1 MAHWTWLRYATI
13 FNRKTSFLG
22 KFQSFWIFGMPLS
35 STENLFFGNILEYLV
50 SHYFQQKTCFGEISE
65 FLVFLAGLSLNFSR
79 GDLLGQYSK
88 SIFKKCFSCFDKGLA
103 WGRKVVFFS
112 APSWLHLINIWQCSQ
127 HKLWLS
133 IVCKKCSSACVFS
146 ILCQFFWNSTFKCI
160 SSHILAF
167 RYVAKFRFV
176 LLQEYMTL

>member
-1 MAHWTWLRYATI
+1 MWINLFPGSFAGMAHWTWLRYATI

-103 WGRKVVFFS
+103 WGRKVVF
-112 APSWLHLINIWQCSQ
+112 SQ
-127 HKLWLS
+127 PPLDYILS
-133 IVCKKCSSACVFS
+133 IFDSVVS
-146 ILCQFFWNSTFKCI
+146 INCGRL
-160 SSHILAF
+160 
-167 RYVAKFRFV
+167 
-176 LLQEYMTL
+176 